1 MIRSASV
8 SLLLL
13 LLPQALHREL
23 MYEGIHVD
31 SISGDQPN
39 STRTA
44 AVDNFRAG
52 KTWVLIA
59 TDLIGRGEEHRRVN
73 STALTNVCVECITN
87 SWLGLVITTG
97 FLASFCAG
105 CTCSSTAIVMYFYRC
120 RNGTL
125 TALCFL
131 TQAWTSWV

>member
-1 MIRSASV
+1 MIRSASL
-8 SLLLL
+8 SLLLLLLL

-39 STRTA
+39 SARTA

-59 TDLIGRGEEHRRVN
+59 TDLIGRGEEHRQCKQHCTHQRMCRMHYKLM
-73 STALTNVCVECITN
+73 A
-87 SWLGLVITTG
+87 WLGHYDRLFGVI
-97 FLASFCAG
+97 LRRLH
-105 CTCSSTAIVMYFYRC
+105 M
-120 RNGTL
+120 
-125 TALCFL
+125 
-131 TQAWTSWV
+131 

>member
-1 MIRSASV
+1 MIRAASV
-8 SLLLL
+8 LLLLLL

-39 STRTA
+39 SARTA

-59 TDLIGRGEEHRRVN
+59 TDLIGRGEEHRQCKQHRTPTYASN
-73 STALTNVCVECITN
+73 ALQTH
-87 SWLGLVITTG
+87 GLAWSLRQAFWRHFAPAAHVAAQQLSCTFIDAETG
-97 FLASFCAG
+97 H
-105 CTCSSTAIVMYFYRC
+105 
-120 RNGTL
+120 
-125 TALCFL
+125 
-131 TQAWTSWV
+131 